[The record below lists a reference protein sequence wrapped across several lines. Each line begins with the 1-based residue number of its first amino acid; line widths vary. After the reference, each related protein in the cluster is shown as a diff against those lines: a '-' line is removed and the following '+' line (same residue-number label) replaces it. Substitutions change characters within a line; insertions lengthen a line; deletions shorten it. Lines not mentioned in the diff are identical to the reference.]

1 MSEQSLKFRV
11 AKDSASSQTASCV
24 VDFYNCIGED
34 EDLKNDAFMTLTEAL
49 KKLTGSATQL
59 QEVAVDYSGALPV
72 ATAPSIAEVVN
83 EPKKEEVK
91 KRASKDPFAPKKPL
105 TVFFAYS
112 AYIRDSLIED
122 RKKSNLPPYTSVE
135 ITQEI
140 SKRWKELSDEEKS
153 KWKQA
158 YMAELEHYQKRKAE
172 YLEAK
177 KNGTFQADVDFTN
190 NAPVPIPNDIGVT
203 SQAIEDAVIAELEN
217 VDSQDAGASAGSKRT
232 RASEPEKK
240 KKKKK
245 SKKDKKNA
253 SNE

>member
-1 MSEQSLKFRV
+1 MVSSLFELSK
-11 AKDSASSQTASCV
+11 ASSQTASCV
-24 VDFYNCIGED
+24 VDFYNCIDED

-49 KKLTGSATQL
+49 KKLTGGATQL
-59 QEVAVDYSGALPV
+59 QEVALEYSGEIPAV
-72 ATAPSIAEVVN
+72 AASSIAEVADGS
-83 EPKKEEVK
+83 KKEEVK
-91 KRASKDPFAPKKPL
+91 KRATKDPYAPKKPL

-122 RKKSNLPPYTSVE
+122 RKKNNQPPYTSVE

-140 SKRWKELSDEEKS
+140 SKRWKDLSADEKN

-158 YMAELEHYQKRKAE
+158 YMAELEHYQKRKAD

-177 KNGTFQADVDFTN
+177 KNGTFQADVGFTN
-190 NAPVPIPNDIGVT
+190 NAPVPIPEDMGVT
-203 SQAIEDAVIAELEN
+203 SQAIEDVVIAELEK
-217 VDSQDAGASAGSKRT
+217 DESQDPGVSAGSKRS
-232 RASEPEKK
+232 RASDPEKK